1 MTLTLEISPEVEA
14 ELTRAATSAG
24 RALPVWIVEA
34 ARTVAEQNRRDKD
47 EAEARRI
54 QAVNDGFGKFAG
66 LGRTVD
72 EFLADRHA
80 EGEAEYDKWI
90 ARQNARGA
98 GKDGES
104 A

>member
-34 ARTVAEQNRRDKD
+34 ARAAAEQHQKA

-54 QAVNDGFGKFAG
+54 RAVNEGFGKFAG
-66 LGRTVD
+66 LGRSVD

-80 EGEAEYDKWI
+80 EGEAEYDAWI
-90 ARQNARGA
+90 ARQNARGVA
-98 GKDGES
+98 KDGES